1 MRREMEIAERIL
13 DNVIPELR
21 LLTIH
26 GWEPGSRSGALG
38 SRHPQDLA
46 RMDFARRLMALQGG
60 RYGRAD

>member
-26 GWEPGSRSGALG
+26 GWELARAQALG